1 MVVET
6 GKEPAEL
13 SLDTRLGERVAVGSG
28 GQREAFGHSDS
39 FGGEHR
45 IKLAE
50 RRGLAPDFGN
60 VAQPDIAEPAD
71 VRLCRHRM
79 HSPSEL
85 PS

>member
-39 FGGEHR
+39 SGREHR
-45 IKLAE
+45 IKLAM
-50 RRGLAPDFGN
+50 RRGLAADFGN
-60 VAQPDIAEPAD
+60 IAQPDLAEPAD
-71 VRLCRHRM
+71 IGLFLHRM
-79 HSPSEL
+79 HSLGRPV
-85 PS
+85 